1 MSSNAPAANVFQNY
15 IGGDWTASSD
25 GRTFEQR
32 NPANLEEVTGLWPAC
47 TAEDA
52 RRAIGAAEAAFPA
65 WRALTVYRRA
75 EYLKKALGLMADRR
89 DAMARVLTLENGKTL
104 AESKTEIDSAIREME
119 FQINEGLRM
128 GGEQLPSASDGV
140 FAYASRAPL
149 GVVSL
154 ISPWNFP
161 FNVPGRKGTP
171 ALVSGNT
178 VVFKPA
184 SLTPQTGH
192 EFTRLFVDAGLPAGV
207 WNFITGSGGT
217 AGETLTVDP
226 RIKAISFT
234 GSTAVG
240 RRIHE
245 RAAKILARTQ
255 LEMGGKNPL
264 VVLAD
269 ADLDAAAQA
278 AVTAAYACAGQW
290 CTSTSRV
297 VVEKPVAK
305 ELSERIVARVKAMRI
320 GNGMDAGV
328 NLGPVCGAQ
337 QLEDVLRYIDIG
349 RKEGATLACGGRR
362 VTEGALA
369 KGCFIEPTVFTGV
382 QRAMRIAQ
390 EEIFGPVLS
399 IMVAEDFDAA
409 CDIANDVIFGLSS
422 SIYTRDLA
430 KAHRFAER
438 SQVGMTHVN
447 MHTALKEPQFSFGG
461 VKQSGFG
468 VPEAGRTGIE
478 FFTEH
483 RVVYIKYR

>member
-1 MSSNAPAANVFQNY
+1 MSSNTPAANVFQNY

-75 EYLKKALGLMADRR
+75 EYLKKALGLMAERR

-128 GGEQLPSASDGV
+128 RGEQLPSASDGV
-140 FAYASRAPL
+140 LAYASRAPL

-178 VVFKPA
+178 IVFKPA

-192 EFTRLFVDAGLPAGV
+192 EFTKLFVDAGLPAGV

-217 AGETLTVDP
+217 AGEALTVDP

-297 VVEKPVAK
+297 VVEKSVAK
-305 ELSERIVARVKAMRI
+305 ELSERIVARVKAMRV

-337 QLEDVLRYIDIG
+337 QLEDILRYIDIG

-362 VTEGALA
+362 VTEGAMA
-369 KGCFIEPTVFTGV
+369 KGCFVEPTVFTGV
-382 QRAMRIAQ
+382 QRTMRIAQ

-430 KAHRFAER
+430 KAHSFAER
-438 SQVGMTHVN
+438 SEVGMTHVN
-447 MHTALKEPQFSFGG
+447 MHTAFKEPQCSFGG

>member
-234 GSTAVG
+234 GSTAIG

-305 ELSERIVARVKAMRI
+305 ELSERIVARVKAMRV
-320 GNGMDAGV
+320 GDGMDAGV

-430 KAHRFAER
+430 KAHSFAER

>member
-1 MSSNAPAANVFQNY
+1 MTGNKPAATAFQNY
-15 IGGDWTASSD
+15 IDGKWVAAAD

-32 NPANLEEVTGLWPAC
+32 NPANLDEVTGRWPAC

-52 RRAIGAAEAAFPA
+52 QRAIGAAERAFPA

-75 EYLKKALGLMADRR
+75 EYLKKALGLMAERR

-128 GGEQLPSASDGV
+128 GGEQLPSATDGV

-149 GVVSL
+149 GVVSI

-171 ALVSGNT
+171 ALISGNT

-184 SLTPQTGH
+184 SLTPQTGY
-192 EFTRLFVDAGLPAGV
+192 EFTKLFVDAGLPAGV
-207 WNFITGSGGT
+207 WNFITGGGGT
-217 AGETLTVDP
+217 VGETLTVDP
-226 RIKAISFT
+226 RIKAVSFT

-245 RAAKILARTQ
+245 KAAKTLARTQ

-297 VVEKPVAK
+297 VVEKAVAA

-337 QLEDVLRYIDIG
+337 QLEDILRYIDIG
-349 RKEGATLACGGRR
+349 RKEGAAVACGGRR
-362 VTEGALA
+362 VTEGAMA
-369 KGCFIEPTVFTGV
+369 RGCFIEPTVFTGV
-382 QRAMRIAQ
+382 QRTMRIAQ

-409 CDIANDVIFGLSS
+409 CDIANDVIYGLSS

-430 KAHRFAER
+430 KAHSFAER
-438 SQVGMTHVN
+438 SEVGMTHVN

-461 VKQSGFG
+461 VKQSGIG
-468 VPEAGRTGIE
+468 MPEAGRTGIE

>member
-297 VVEKPVAK
+297 VVEKSVAK
-305 ELSERIVARVKAMRI
+305 ELSERIVARVKAMRV
-320 GNGMDAGV
+320 GDGMDAGV

-430 KAHRFAER
+430 KAHSFAER

>member
-1 MSSNAPAANVFQNY
+1 MTSNQPAATVFQNY
-15 IGGDWTASSD
+15 IGGNWVASTD
-25 GRTFEQR
+25 GGTFEQR
-32 NPANLEEVTGLWPAC
+32 NPANLDEITGLWPAC
-47 TAEDA
+47 TVEDA

-75 EYLKKALGLMADRR
+75 EYLKQALGLMAQRR

-119 FQINEGLRM
+119 FQINQGLRM

-149 GVVSL
+149 GVVSV

-171 ALVSGNT
+171 ALISGNT

-192 EFTRLFVDAGLPAGV
+192 EFTKLFVDAGLPAGV
-207 WNFITGSGGT
+207 WNFITGGGGT
-217 AGETLTVDP
+217 VGEALTVDP

-245 RAAKILARTQ
+245 KAAKILARTQ

-297 VVEKPVAK
+297 VVEKAVAQ
-305 ELSERIVARVKAMRI
+305 ELTERIVARVKAMRV

-337 QLEDVLRYIDIG
+337 QLEDILRYIDIG

-362 VTEGALA
+362 VTEGEMAQ
-369 KGCFIEPTVFTGV
+369 GCFIEPTVFTGV
-382 QRAMRIAQ
+382 QRTMRIAQ

-399 IMVAEDFDAA
+399 IMVAEDFDTA

-430 KAHRFAER
+430 KAHSFAER
-438 SQVGMTHVN
+438 SEVGMTHVN

-483 RVVYIKYR
+483 RVVYMKYR

>member
-1 MSSNAPAANVFQNY
+1 MTGTKPSLFQNY
-15 IGGDWTASSD
+15 IGGTWVASSD

-32 NPANLEEVTGLWPAC
+32 NPANLDEVTGLWPAC
-47 TAEDA
+47 TIEDA

-75 EYLKKALGLMADRR
+75 EYLKKALGLMAERR

-104 AESKTEIDSAIREME
+104 AESKTEIDAAIREME

-128 GGEQLPSASDGV
+128 GGEQLPSSTDGV
-140 FAYASRAPL
+140 FAYATRAPL
-149 GVVSL
+149 GVVSV

-171 ALVSGNT
+171 ALISGNT

-184 SLTPQTGH
+184 SLTPQTGY
-192 EFTRLFVDAGLPAGV
+192 EFTKLFVDAGLPAGV
-207 WNFITGSGGT
+207 WNFITGGGGT
-217 AGETLTVDP
+217 VGEALTVDP
-226 RIKAISFT
+226 RIKGISFT

-245 RAAKILARTQ
+245 KAAKILARTQ

-297 VVEKPVAK
+297 VVEKAVAT
-305 ELSERIVARVKAMRI
+305 ELTERIVARVKAMRV

-337 QLEDVLRYIDIG
+337 QLEDILRYIDVG
-349 RKEGATLACGGRR
+349 RKEGAAVACGGRR
-362 VTEGALA
+362 VSEGAMA

-382 QRAMRIAQ
+382 QRTMRIAQ

-399 IMVAEDFDAA
+399 IMVVDDFDAA

-430 KAHRFAER
+430 KAHSFAER
-438 SQVGMTHVN
+438 SEVGMTHVN

-483 RVVYIKYR
+483 RVVYMKFR

>member
-1 MSSNAPAANVFQNY
+1 MTGNKATATLFQNY
-15 IGGDWTASSD
+15 IDGNWVAAAD

-32 NPANLEEVTGLWPAC
+32 NPANLDEVTGLWPAC
-47 TAEDA
+47 TVEDA
-52 RRAIGAAEAAFPA
+52 QRAIGAAEGAFPA

-75 EYLKKALGLMADRR
+75 EYLKKALGLMAERR

-104 AESKTEIDSAIREME
+104 AESKTEIDSAIREMD

-128 GGEQLPSASDGV
+128 GGEQLPSATDGV
-140 FAYASRAPL
+140 FAYATRAPL
-149 GVVSL
+149 GVVSI

-171 ALVSGNT
+171 ALISGNT

-184 SLTPQTGH
+184 SLTPQTGY
-192 EFTRLFVDAGLPAGV
+192 EFTKLFVDAGLPAGV
-207 WNFITGSGGT
+207 WNFITGGGGT
-217 AGETLTVDP
+217 VGETLTVDP
-226 RIKAISFT
+226 RIKAVSFT

-240 RRIHE
+240 RRINE
-245 RAAKILARTQ
+245 KAAKILARTQ

-297 VVEKPVAK
+297 VVEKAVAE
-305 ELSERIVARVKAMRI
+305 ELSKRIVARAKAMRV

-328 NLGPVCGAQ
+328 TLGPVCGAQ
-337 QLEDVLRYIDIG
+337 QFEDILRYIDVG
-349 RKEGATLACGGRR
+349 RKEGATVACGGGR

-382 QRAMRIAQ
+382 QRTMRIAQ

-430 KAHRFAER
+430 KAHSFAER
-438 SQVGMTHVN
+438 SEVGMTHVN

>member
-1 MSSNAPAANVFQNY
+1 MSSNTPAANAFQNY

-75 EYLKKALGLMADRR
+75 EYLKKALGLMAERR

-104 AESKTEIDSAIREME
+104 AESKAEIDSAIREME

-128 GGEQLPSASDGV
+128 GGEHLPSASDGV
-140 FAYASRAPL
+140 LAYASRAPL

-171 ALVSGNT
+171 ALISGNT

-192 EFTRLFVDAGLPAGV
+192 EFTKLFVDAGLPAGV

-255 LEMGGKNPL
+255 LEMGGKNAL

-305 ELSERIVARVKAMRI
+305 DLSERIVSRVKAMRV

-362 VTEGALA
+362 VTEGAMA

-382 QRAMRIAQ
+382 QRTMRIAQ

-430 KAHRFAER
+430 KAHSFAER
-438 SQVGMTHVN
+438 SEVGMTHVN

>member
-1 MSSNAPAANVFQNY
+1 MTGTKPAGTLFQNY
-15 IGGDWTASSD
+15 IGGNWVASAD

-32 NPANLEEVTGLWPAC
+32 NPADLDEVTGRWPAC

-52 RRAIGAAEAAFPA
+52 RRAIGAAERAFPA

-75 EYLKKALGLMADRR
+75 EYLKKALGLMAERR
-89 DAMARVLTLENGKTL
+89 DAMARVLTLENGKTF
-104 AESKTEIDSAIREME
+104 AESKTEIDSAIREMD

-128 GGEQLPSASDGV
+128 GGEQLPSATDGV

-149 GVVSL
+149 GVVSI

-171 ALVSGNT
+171 ALISGNT

-184 SLTPQTGH
+184 SLTPQTGY

-207 WNFITGSGGT
+207 WNFITGGGGT
-217 AGETLTVDP
+217 VGEALTVDP
-226 RIKAISFT
+226 RIKAVSFT

-245 RAAKILARTQ
+245 KAAKILARTQ

-305 ELSERIVARVKAMRI
+305 ELSERIVARVKAMRV
-320 GNGMDAGV
+320 GNGMEAGV

-337 QLEDVLRYIDIG
+337 QLEDILRYIDIG
-349 RKEGATLACGGRR
+349 RKEGAALACGGRR
-362 VTEGALA
+362 MTEGAMA

-382 QRAMRIAQ
+382 QRAMQIAQ

-399 IMVAEDFDAA
+399 IMVAEDFDEA
-409 CDIANDVIFGLSS
+409 CDIANDVIYGLSS

-430 KAHRFAER
+430 KAHSFAER
-438 SQVGMTHVN
+438 SEVGMTHVN

-461 VKQSGFG
+461 VKQSGIG

>member
-1 MSSNAPAANVFQNY
+1 MTGNKPAATAFQNY
-15 IGGDWTASSD
+15 IGGDWVAAAD

-32 NPANLEEVTGLWPAC
+32 NPANLDEVTGLWPAC

-52 RRAIGAAEAAFPA
+52 QRAIGAAEKAFPA
-65 WRALTVYRRA
+65 WRALTVYQRA
-75 EYLKKALGLMADRR
+75 EYLKKALGLMAERR

-104 AESKTEIDSAIREME
+104 AESKTEIDAAIREME

-128 GGEQLPSASDGV
+128 GGEHLPSSTDGV
-140 FAYASRAPL
+140 FAYATRAPL
-149 GVVSL
+149 GVVSV

-171 ALVSGNT
+171 ALISGNT

-184 SLTPQTGH
+184 SLTPQTGY

-207 WNFITGSGGT
+207 WNFITGGGGT
-217 AGETLTVDP
+217 VGEVLTVDP
-226 RIKAISFT
+226 RIKGISFT

-245 RAAKILARTQ
+245 KAAKILARTQ

-297 VVEKPVAK
+297 VVEKAVAE
-305 ELSERIVARVKAMRI
+305 ELSGRIVARVKAMRV

-328 NLGPVCGAQ
+328 NLGPVCGTQ
-337 QLEDVLRYIDIG
+337 QLEDVLRYIDVG
-349 RKEGATLACGGRR
+349 RKEGATVACGGRR
-362 VTEGALA
+362 VTEGAMA

-382 QRAMRIAQ
+382 QRTMRIAQ
-390 EEIFGPVLS
+390 DEIFGPVLS

-409 CDIANDVIFGLSS
+409 CDIANDVVYGLSS

-430 KAHRFAER
+430 KAHSFAER
-438 SQVGMTHVN
+438 SEVGMTHVN

-461 VKQSGFG
+461 VKQSGAG
-468 VPEAGRTGIE
+468 LPEAGRTGIE

>member
-75 EYLKKALGLMADRR
+75 EYLKKALGLMAERR

-192 EFTRLFVDAGLPAGV
+192 EFTKLFVDAGLPAGV

-305 ELSERIVARVKAMRI
+305 ELSERIVARVKAMRV

-337 QLEDVLRYIDIG
+337 QLEDILRYIDVG

-362 VTEGALA
+362 VTEGAMA
-369 KGCFIEPTVFTGV
+369 KGCFIEPTVLTGV
-382 QRAMRIAQ
+382 QRTMRIAQ

-430 KAHRFAER
+430 KAHSFAER
-438 SQVGMTHVN
+438 SEAGMTHVN

>member
-1 MSSNAPAANVFQNY
+1 MTGTKPADTVFQNY

-47 TAEDA
+47 TVEDA

-75 EYLKKALGLMADRR
+75 EYLKKALGLMAERR

-128 GGEQLPSASDGV
+128 GGEQLPSSSDGV

-149 GVVSL
+149 GVVSV

-171 ALVSGNT
+171 ALISGNT

-184 SLTPQTGH
+184 SLTPQTGYA
-192 EFTRLFVDAGLPAGV
+192 FTRLFVDAGLPAGV
-207 WNFITGSGGT
+207 WNFITGGGGT
-217 AGETLTVDP
+217 VGEALTVDP
-226 RIKAISFT
+226 RIKAVSFT

-245 RAAKILARTQ
+245 KAAKILARTQ

-297 VVEKPVAK
+297 VVEKTVAA
-305 ELSERIVARVKAMRI
+305 ELTERIVARVKAMRV

-328 NLGPVCGAQ
+328 TLGPVCGAQ
-337 QLEDVLRYIDIG
+337 QLEDILKYIDLG
-349 RKEGATLACGGRR
+349 RKEGAALACGGRR
-362 VTEGALA
+362 VTEGAMA
-369 KGCFIEPTVFTGV
+369 KGCFIEPAVFTGV

-409 CDIANDVIFGLSS
+409 CDIANDVIYGLSS

-430 KAHRFAER
+430 KAHTFAER
-438 SQVGMTHVN
+438 SEVGMTHVN

-468 VPEAGRTGIE
+468 VPEAGRSGIE

-483 RVVYIKYR
+483 RVVYMKYR

>member
-297 VVEKPVAK
+297 VVEKSVAK
-305 ELSERIVARVKAMRI
+305 ELSERIVARVKAMRV
-320 GNGMDAGV
+320 GDGMDAGV

-430 KAHRFAER
+430 KAHSFAER

-447 MHTALKEPQFSFGG
+447 MHT
-461 VKQSGFG
+461 
-468 VPEAGRTGIE
+468 
-478 FFTEH
+478 
-483 RVVYIKYR
+483 